1 MIIVSH
7 HVIPKPSHPDY
18 FTIGGAYAVTFV
30 NHTDSAIAIEMAK
43 SDIDDNWEIESFCE
57 ASEVTQ
63 ETYEDGDEN
72 LRYFEQALV
81 DDIVTVLHTY
91 PVGSDEEDEPDAEPG
106 AAPNGGPATP
116 LGNSDITEGPPSVS

>member
-1 MIIVSH
+1 M
-7 HVIPKPSHPDY
+7 
-18 FTIGGAYAVTFV
+18 TFV